1 MQNDECSTQPLINHL
16 SEILEIFLFCSS
28 KFAQSAAGLKY
39 ILRATL
45 SLGFGQVQSSCADED
60 RRQREVDPF
69 NHNKAALVFLSIVE
83 MHASPSYLKG
93 SLRMCQNR
101 QQQHLLLMQS

>member
-1 MQNDECSTQPLINHL
+1 MYCGRPYHWDLA
-16 SEILEIFLFCSS
+16 
-28 KFAQSAAGLKY
+28 KFKAA
-39 ILRATL
+39 
-45 SLGFGQVQSSCADED
+45 VQMDTED

-83 MHASPSYLKG
+83 MHASPSYLKA